1 MPPSPRGS
9 RRCAGDALPLYA
21 GCDDCILPVL
31 ALGGRGA
38 VSVASNLYPDTVTA
52 LCRAYRAG
60 DTAQARRPQADLL
73 PPCEALF
80 ADVNPIPVKAALA
93 GLGLCRDVLRLPL
106 TPAGGGCAPPGTRR
120 NAKGR
125 APRLK
130 GALPQIS
137 ERLGN
142 CLRTAGNCR
151 GTVRGKQPK
160 RGCRIR
166 RQPRKGDR

>member
-9 RRCAGDALPLYA
+9 RRCAGMHCPCTPGAMIA
-21 GCDDCILPVL
+21 SCPVL

-60 DTAQARRPQADLL
+60 DTAQARRLQADLL
-73 PPCEALF
+73 PLCEALF

-106 TPAGGGCAPPGTRR
+106 TPAGEDVRR
-120 NAKGR
+120 RVRDATQKAGR
-125 APRLK
+125 P
-130 GALPQIS
+130 
-137 ERLGN
+137 
-142 CLRTAGNCR
+142 
-151 GTVRGKQPK
+151 V
-160 RGCRIR
+160 
-166 RQPRKGDR
+166 

>member
-1 MPPSPRGS
+1 MEQIVGLKDATGDAAFTARVAAL
-9 RRCAGDALPLYA
+9 CGDALPLYA

-60 DTAQARRPQADLL
+60 DTAQARRLQADLL
-73 PPCEALF
+73 PLCEALF

-106 TPAGGGCAPPGTRR
+106 TPAGEDVRR
-120 NAKGR
+120 RVRDATQK
-125 APRLK
+125 
-130 GALPQIS
+130 
-137 ERLGN
+137 
-142 CLRTAGNCR
+142 AGHP
-151 GTVRGKQPK
+151 V
-160 RGCRIR
+160 
-166 RQPRKGDR
+166 